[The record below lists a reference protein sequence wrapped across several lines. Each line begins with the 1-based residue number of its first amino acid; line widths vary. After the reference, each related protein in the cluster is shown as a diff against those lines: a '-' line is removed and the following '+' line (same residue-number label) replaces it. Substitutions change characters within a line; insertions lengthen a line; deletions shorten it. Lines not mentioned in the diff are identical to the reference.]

1 MVPAAILQPDLSP
14 SVSETDRAG
23 GNIFAERADQTPLG
37 QRAAPANFVRIVRW
51 SRVRD
56 SFLPT
61 SHAVPTLTATR
72 TSNTTQRIRAAESQ
86 IHRIRKES
94 GKKATRVGC
103 PIKTNLRTL
112 VVTAL
117 SAVALNAA
125 PPVLA
130 GTAVL
135 PPNGE
140 TTYVTHYTGRVLGTE
155 YLGDGASESLVEL
168 TGVSRN
174 AVGQPPFDAMSA
186 HCLMLS
192 AIIGGKPRRY
202 GACTQT
208 DRDGDHA
215 FTSFDGAAFKLI
227 GGTGKYKGISGSGL
241 ASVMPEPSLEQ
252 GQYGYVME
260 SATTWTIQPA
270 PSPVDGKAA
279 AASVAGEPSCA
290 SPLMVAAC
298 CCNRR

>member
-1 MVPAAILQPDLSP
+1 MLRKESGQPK
-14 SVSETDRAG
+14 
-23 GNIFAERADQTPLG
+23 AE
-37 QRAAPANFVRIVRW
+37 
-51 SRVRD
+51 
-56 SFLPT
+56 
-61 SHAVPTLTATR
+61 
-72 TSNTTQRIRAAESQ
+72 

-125 PPVLA
+125 APVLA

-135 PPNGE
+135 QSNGE
-140 TTYVTHYTGRVLGTE
+140 TYSAAHYTGGVIDTQ
-155 YLGDGASESLVEL
+155 YLGDGASESLVEM
-168 TGVSRN
+168 TGVSRIV
-174 AVGQPPFDAMSA
+174 VGQPAFDAMNA
-186 HCLMLS
+186 DCLMLS
-192 AIIGGKPRRY
+192 AIIGGKPQRY

-208 DRDGDHA
+208 DRDGDHV

-241 ASVMPEPSLEQ
+241 YSITPEPSLEP
-252 GQYGYVME
+252 GRYGYVME
-260 SATTWTIQPA
+260 NDVTWTIQPA

-279 AASVAGEPSCA
+279 AASVAGNP
-290 SPLMVAAC
+290 VA
-298 CCNRR
+298 RRPQ